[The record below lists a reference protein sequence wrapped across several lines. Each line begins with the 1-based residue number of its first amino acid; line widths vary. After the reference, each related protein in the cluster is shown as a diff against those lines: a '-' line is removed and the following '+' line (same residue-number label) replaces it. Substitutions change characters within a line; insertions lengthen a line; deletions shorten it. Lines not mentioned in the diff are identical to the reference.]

1 MICITYINLTQQENA
16 YNLKKEKKKESWG
29 GGGDEGQC
37 SIEPSLKQL
46 KKKAGQR

>member
-29 GGGDEGQC
+29 GG
-37 SIEPSLKQL
+37 
-46 KKKAGQR
+46 AGTRVNAVLSQVLNN